1 MITVSGIIAFASVI
15 LLSTLKP
22 GPGLLATVSRALS
35 DGSRQGMFVA
45 AGNATM
51 HVAYFVLVCLAIGF
65 AQNIMEFITILLKA
79 LGAVF
84 MIYLGIKE
92 FMKLEA
98 PLIFG
103 GNKRR
108 SSFLENYMTGV
119 SVCLANPLVIFLY
132 AAIAPTFIPIEA
144 LNVADIILL
153 SFIVFCMNFGGL
165 SFLCLCAG
173 RVRIFFKTDGNLK
186 GVRVIVGTMF
196 IFIGLIIGF
205 SAMPFINWTE
215 IYF

>member
-1 MITVSGIIAFASVI
+1 MITLSGTIAFASVI

-35 DGSRQGMFVA
+35 DGAKQGMTVA
-45 AGNATM
+45 LGNATM
-51 HVAYFVLVCLAIGF
+51 HVVYFVFVCLAIGF
-65 AQNIMEFITILLKA
+65 AQNLMDFLTILLKA

-84 MIYLGIKE
+84 MIYLGVKE

-98 PLIFG
+98 PLVFG
-103 GNKRR
+103 GDKPEN
-108 SSFLENYMTGV
+108 SFFENYMTGV

-132 AAIAPTFIPIEA
+132 AAIAPAFIPMDA
-144 LNVADIILL
+144 LDATDIAML
-153 SFIVFCMNFGGL
+153 SAVVFAMNCGGL
-165 SFLCLCAG
+165 SFLCYCAG
-173 RVRIFFKTDGNLK
+173 NVRNFFKTEGNLK

-196 IFIGLIIGF
+196 ILIGLVIGF